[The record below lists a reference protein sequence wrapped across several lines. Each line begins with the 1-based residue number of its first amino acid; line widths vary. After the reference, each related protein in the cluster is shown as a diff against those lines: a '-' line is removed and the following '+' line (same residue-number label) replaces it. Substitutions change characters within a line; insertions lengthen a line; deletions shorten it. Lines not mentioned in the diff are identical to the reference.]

1 MISSEVLLRVIYSL
15 ICNALT
21 KTCFTLKWFHDI
33 IIFINDEFV
42 EPFFLGC
49 GGAGMTEKKKLPIG
63 IESFEEIRKEGF
75 YYVDKTGV
83 IGQLL
88 EKWGKV
94 NLFTR
99 PRRFGKSL
107 NMSMLKAF
115 FEIDGDPALFEDL
128 EISEKRELCEKYM
141 GQFPVISISLKSVE
155 GLSFTA
161 ACDAF
166 KTVIGTEAMRFS
178 FLEESTVLS
187 ENDKKMYRQLTTVG
201 TLETGLFDMSIE
213 VLASSLKILSALLHK
228 HYGRQVILLID
239 EYDVP
244 LDKAFQY
251 GYYDEMVSLIR
262 NMFGNA
268 LKTNPNLYF
277 AVLTGCLRIAKESIF
292 TGLNN
297 FEVLSVLD
305 VQYDECFGFT
315 DAEVKD
321 MLDYYDLSEHYSEVK
336 EWYDGYR
343 FGNTEVYCPWD
354 VIRYCKSL
362 CADPKAIPE
371 DYWSNT
377 SGNAMVRRFI
387 DKADTQTRDE
397 IERLISGEEI
407 VKEIHQELTYN
418 ELDSSIENLWSV
430 LFTTGYLTQRGRAG
444 EDQYRLVIPNRE
456 IRKLFIK
463 QIREWFRDVSRKDGE
478 TLNQFC
484 EAFPEQNPEKIEE
497 IFSDYLWK
505 TISIRDTASAKK
517 ENFYHGILLGLLGY
531 KSNWL
536 IKSNVESGIGYS
548 DILVE
553 VPKNRTG
560 IVIELKYAEDGNMD
574 SACEKALQQIEDR
587 DYIAKLKDDGM
598 RNIIKYGIA
607 CYKKNCKVV
616 LG

>member
-1 MISSEVLLRVIYSL
+1 
-15 ICNALT
+15 
-21 KTCFTLKWFHDI
+21 
-33 IIFINDEFV
+33 
-42 EPFFLGC
+42 
-49 GGAGMTEKKKLPIG
+49 MTGKKKLPIG
-63 IESFEEIRKEGF
+63 IDIFEKLDREEF
-75 YYVDKTGV
+75 YYVDKTGM
-83 IGQLL
+83 IEDLL
-88 EKWGKV
+88 QNRSEV

-115 FEIDGDPALFEDL
+115 FEIGGDPGLFKGL
-128 EISEKRELCEKYM
+128 KISTNKEPCEKYM

-155 GLSFTA
+155 GLEFEA
-161 ACDAF
+161 AKKALKD
-166 KTVIGTEAMRFS
+166 ILGEEAGRFY
-178 FLEESTVLS
+178 FLTQSSKLTNEEIESYKALL
-187 ENDKKMYRQLTTVG
+187 RVG
-201 TLETGLFDMSIE
+201 ETGDFLMSDTAME
-213 VLASSLKILSALLHK
+213 KALLRLSLLLHK
-228 HYGRQVILLID
+228 HYDKQVILLID

-268 LKTNPNLYF
+268 LKTNPNLFF
-277 AVLTGCLRIAKESIF
+277 AVLTGCLRISKESIF

-297 FEVLSVLD
+297 LKVLTLTD
-305 VQYDECFGFT
+305 VRFDEYFGFT
-315 DAEVKD
+315 DTEVKD
-321 MLDYYDLSEHYSEVK
+321 MLDYYDLSEHYAEVK

-343 FGNTEVYCPWD
+343 FGNVEVYCPWD
-354 VIRYCKSL
+354 VINYCDLLK
-362 CADPKAIPE
+362 ADPDALPQ

-397 IERLISGEEI
+397 IERLIAGDEI
-407 VKEIHQELTYN
+407 VKEIRQELTYN

-430 LFTTGYLTQRGRAG
+430 LFTTGYLTQRGQEG
-444 EDQYRLVIPNRE
+444 KKYRLAIPNNE
-456 IRKLFIK
+456 IRELFIS

-478 TLNQFC
+478 TLDQFC

-497 IFSDYLWK
+497 IFSDYLWN
-505 TISIRDTASAKK
+505 TISIRDTASSKK

-536 IKSNVESGIGYS
+536 VKSNAESGIGYS

-574 SACEKALQQIEDR
+574 VACEKALQQIEDR
-587 DYIAKLKDDGM
+587 DYAAKLKDDGM

-607 CYKKNCKVV
+607 CYKKNCKVM

>member
-1 MISSEVLLRVIYSL
+1 
-15 ICNALT
+15 
-21 KTCFTLKWFHDI
+21 
-33 IIFINDEFV
+33 
-42 EPFFLGC
+42 
-49 GGAGMTEKKKLPIG
+49 MTGKKKLPIG

-115 FEIDGDPALFEDL
+115 FEIGGDPALFEGL
-128 EISEKRELCEKYM
+128 GISEKKELCEKYM

-155 GLSFTA
+155 GLSFTVA
-161 ACDAF
+161 GDAL
-166 KTVIGTEAMRFS
+166 KTVIGTEALRFS

-201 TLETGLFDMSIE
+201 TSETGLFDMSMG
-213 VLASSLKILSALLHK
+213 VLTSSLKTLALLLHK
-228 HYGRQVILLID
+228 HYDKQVILLID

-251 GYYDEMVSLIR
+251 GYYDEMVSLLR

-277 AVLTGCLRIAKESIF
+277 AVLTGCLRISKESIF

-297 FEVLSVLD
+297 LKVLTLTD
-305 VQYDECFGFT
+305 VRFDEYFGFT
-315 DAEVKD
+315 DSEVKD
-321 MLDYYDLSEHYSEVK
+321 MLKYYGLSEHYGEVK
-336 EWYDGYR
+336 KWYDGYR
-343 FGNTEVYCPWD
+343 FGNVEVYCPWD
-354 VIRYCKSL
+354 VINYCDLLK
-362 CADPKAIPE
+362 ADPNAFPQ

-387 DKADTQTRDE
+387 DKADTRTRDE
-397 IERLISGEEI
+397 IERLIAGDEI

-430 LFTTGYLTQRGRAG
+430 LFTTGYLTQRGQKG
-444 EDQYRLVIPNRE
+444 KKYRLTIPNNE
-456 IRKLFIK
+456 IRELFIS

-497 IFSDYLWK
+497 IFSDYLWN
-505 TISIRDTASAKK
+505 TISIRDTASSKK

-536 IKSNVESGIGYS
+536 VKSNAESGFGYS

-574 SACEKALQQIEDR
+574 AACEKALQQIEDR
-587 DYIAKLKDDGM
+587 DYAAKLKDDGM

-607 CYKKNCKVV
+607 CYKKNCKVM

>member
-1 MISSEVLLRVIYSL
+1 M
-15 ICNALT
+15 
-21 KTCFTLKWFHDI
+21 
-33 IIFINDEFV
+33 
-42 EPFFLGC
+42 EPFLFC
-49 GGAGMTEKKKLPIG
+49 GGAGMMGKKKLPIG

-115 FEIDGDPALFEDL
+115 FEIGGDSALFEGL
-128 EISEKRELCEKYM
+128 KISEKKELCEKYM

-155 GLSFTA
+155 GLSFEAAKKALKDILGVEAGRFYFLTKSSKLTA
-161 ACDAF
+161 
-166 KTVIGTEAMRFS
+166 
-178 FLEESTVLS
+178 EEIESYKALL
-187 ENDKKMYRQLTTVG
+187 RVG
-201 TLETGLFDMSIE
+201 ETGDFLMSDTAME
-213 VLASSLKILSALLHK
+213 KALLRLSSLLCK
-228 HYGRQVILLID
+228 HYGKQVILLID

-277 AVLTGCLRIAKESIF
+277 AVLTGCLRISKESIF

-297 FEVLSVLD
+297 LKVLTLTD
-305 VQYDECFGFT
+305 VRFDEYFGFT
-315 DAEVKD
+315 DSEVKD
-321 MLDYYDLSEHYSEVK
+321 MLEYYGLSEHYGEVK

-343 FGNTEVYCPWD
+343 FGNVEVYCPWD
-354 VIRYCKSL
+354 VINYCDLLK
-362 CADPKAIPE
+362 ADPNALPQG
-371 DYWSNT
+371 YWSNT
-377 SGNAMVRRFI
+377 SGDAMVRRFI

-397 IERLISGEEI
+397 IERLIAGDEI

-430 LFTTGYLTQRGRAG
+430 LFTTGYLTQRGQ
-444 EDQYRLVIPNRE
+444 EEKKYRLAIPNNE
-456 IRKLFIK
+456 IRELFIS

-497 IFSDYLWK
+497 IFSDYLWN
-505 TISIRDTASAKK
+505 TISIRDTASSKK

-536 IKSNVESGIGYS
+536 VKSNAESGLGYS

-574 SACEKALQQIEDR
+574 AACEKALQQIEDR
-587 DYIAKLKDDGM
+587 DYAAKLKDDGM